1 MTITR
6 RAIGAM
12 LLATTSLA
20 APAMAQ
26 DFEQLR
32 QLRLERSAESAARQ
46 APPRVRHVE
55 RDVEPKAERPV
66 RRAQPKP
73 VAPRPAPA
81 WAATAGSDLQTT
93 LQGWSE
99 RAGWKLLW
107 QSDFVYDL
115 NSGTTFQGSFEDSV
129 KALILAMR
137 DVRPTPT
144 VVFYGGNRTL
154 VVKNDGRGQTD

>member
-1 MTITR
+1 MTMTR
-6 RAIGAM
+6 RAACAI
-12 LLATTSLA
+12 LLAATASATPVA
-20 APAMAQ
+20 AQ

-32 QLRLERSAESAARQ
+32 QLRLERSAETQVRR
-46 APPRVRHVE
+46 APPRERHVE
-55 RDVEPKAERPV
+55 RAPAVHREPRQVQRK
-66 RRAQPKP
+66 
-73 VAPRPAPA
+73 VAPPKPAPA
-81 WAATAGSDLQTT
+81 WTASAGSDLQTT

-107 QSDFVYDL
+107 KSDFVYDL

-154 VVKNDGRGQTD
+154 VVSNDGRGQTD